1 MEYSPPPF
9 FKRGPGLLTRFGF
22 FALLSVVLLVA
33 DARFGYMDAAR
44 ATLAAVVNPF
54 QRLFA
59 LPADGL
65 SRVGEFFVTSS
76 YLRREND
83 RLRRDALN
91 DAAALQTQQALAAE
105 NDSLRQLLGMSRRV
119 ERRTIPAEIL
129 HAPRDPFARRVV
141 VDRGA
146 QHGVRPGLAVIDRL
160 GVIGQVTRVFPFAS
174 EVTLVTDKE
183 HAVPIQVLRSGVRG
197 VTFGIGYD
205 GTLELRFMP
214 VNADIQ
220 NGDLLVTSGIDGT
233 YPPGLPVAVVTNIE
247 RNAAYAF
254 ARITCTPAAGVSS
267 YAHVLVVDAGKA
279 PADPDAAP
287 PPAAAVPAADQ
298 PLPPRASPTAPAAA
312 PPVPTAEQR

>member
-22 FALLSVVLLVA
+22 FALMSIALLVA
-33 DARFGYMDAAR
+33 DARFGYVDIAR
-44 ATLAAVVNPF
+44 NALAAVVNPF

-65 SRVGEFFVTSS
+65 SRVGEFFVTSAQ
-76 YLRREND
+76 LRREND
-83 RLRRDALN
+83 QLRRDALN
-91 DAAALQTQQALAAE
+91 NAAALQTQRAVAAE
-105 NDSLRQLLGMSRRV
+105 NDNLRQLLGMSKRL
-119 ERRTIPAEIL
+119 ERSSTAAEIL

-146 QHGVRPGLAVIDRL
+146 QHGLRPGLAVVDRL
-160 GVIGQVTRVFPFAS
+160 GVIGQVTRVFPFSS
-174 EVTLVTDKE
+174 EVTLITDKE
-183 HAVPIQVLRSGVRG
+183 QAVPIQVLRSGVRG

-233 YPPGLPVAVVTNIE
+233 YPPGLPVAIVSNIE

-267 YAHVLVVDAGKA
+267 YGQVLIVSAAETQA
-279 PADPDAAP
+279 PTQTPS
-287 PPAAAVPAADQ
+287 
-298 PLPPRASPTAPAAA
+298 SPEATAKGA
-312 PPVPTAEQR
+312 TEQVKR